1 MLVAS
6 GQVVAVALRDAVLSE
21 PFFRVFLVLMAYGAG
36 KQPTRV
42 AGMSTRSPPFICL
55 LSPPCMHRSGT
66 QSKLHASLTS
76 ARSPLSTSSDT
87 YHLFCAPASALH
99 TYCRRRD
106 NYAHQP
112 SYRRTLLCNYYLP
125 RKRYK
130 HKRPTAAAAARPHP
144 GSPAVA
150 QQHQHACR
158 PPAVASTA
166 FLARA
171 VAVEA
176 ATAPSLPI
184 MAVCSTVSN
193 ATSPKPRSSVKYVHV
208 HAHIHMH
215 THTVTCLLAALLP
228 PPGCCSAERAAS
240 SSRHAADL
248 CSAGPAPPP

>member
-1 MLVAS
+1 
-6 GQVVAVALRDAVLSE
+6 
-21 PFFRVFLVLMAYGAG
+21 
-36 KQPTRV
+36 
-42 AGMSTRSPPFICL
+42 MSTRSPPFICL

-193 ATSPKPRSSVKYVHV
+193 ATSPKPRSLVKYVH
-208 HAHIHMH
+208 AHI
-215 THTVTCLLAALLP
+215 HTVTCLLAALLP

-240 SSRHAADL
+240 PSRHAADL